1 MRNIYWDIWLFRLV
15 SNLSTVWDIVRLFL
29 NGHYLK
35 NDNLPFALRDL
46 ISLQSKSNNWDIK
59 LMPNFF
65 QWDEGPPCKITSN
78 TIHSTWS
85 VSCIIWIARL
95 ALLIHHINAE
105 IYTIWPIYD
114 VFVCFLHG
122 ETDLKEAYGEKAPDS
137 DKLYKVKAR
146 LRKRLQPWLL
156 KNWNRTTEWARVHW
170 ALHTLQKDE
179 RDWKDSWKPYVF
191 HGDVILDGWIMDAL
205 WQKSN

>member
-35 NDNLPFALRDL
+35 NDNLPFALCDL

-59 LMPNFF
+59 WMPNFF

-95 ALLIHHINAE
+95 ALLIQYDLFMMFLCVFSMERLIWKGRMERRHQTVIN
-105 IYTIWPIYD
+105 YTRSKQGYAKDCSLDCWKI
-114 VFVCFLHG
+114 
-122 ETDLKEAYGEKAPDS
+122 ETGQQSEQESTELFTH
-137 DKLYKVKAR
+137 YKKMSVTGKIHESHMYFTGT
-146 LRKRLQPWLL
+146 WF
-156 KNWNRTTEWARVHW
+156 WM
-170 ALHTLQKDE
+170 DE
-179 RDWKDSWKPYVF
+179 SWMHF
-191 HGDVILDGWIMDAL
+191 DRS
-205 WQKSN
+205 QTN